1 MNNEQKMKYLSFRW
15 RYDDWQL
22 FSGSYCLL
30 LSFETTVIKYHSDHI
45 SLLTMNLC
53 LILTVVT
60 TVFGVI
66 FLVHTIASTLW
77 GIHHQK
83 AVNNMINNANKIN
96 NTENYLQKLG

>member
-1 MNNEQKMKYLSFRW
+1 
-15 RYDDWQL
+15 
-22 FSGSYCLL
+22 
-30 LSFETTVIKYHSDHI
+30 
-45 SLLTMNLC
+45 MNLC

-77 GIHHQK
+77 GIHHQQ
-83 AVNNMINNANKIN
+83 AVNNMVNKANKIN